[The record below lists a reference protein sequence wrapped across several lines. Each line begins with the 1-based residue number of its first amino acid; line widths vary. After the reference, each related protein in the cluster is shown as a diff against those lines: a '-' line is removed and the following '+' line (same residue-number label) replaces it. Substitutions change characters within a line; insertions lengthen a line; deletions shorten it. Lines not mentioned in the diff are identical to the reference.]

1 MDELSKTEL
10 TFVKLNLMGS
20 TNELPLLVIYLLAA
34 LANAGILEKFLN
46 VWKEKRNNPIEI
58 RKNQ

>member
-46 VWKEKRNNPIEI
+46 VWKEKRNNPIET